1 MKQNLFD
8 IPVYRLPEELY
19 SKQQED
25 YVKAIIS
32 GYDTDKLFANIT
44 EDNAKQKI
52 NDASYYFKEFGGGW
66 RYNEIIGYIRIHK
79 FGNQI
84 RAEYWQ
90 TDAKRI
96 VKTRKKQFIVK
107 NRKLVP
113 EVKIKNTS
121 SNGDISKAIDECI
134 NRCKNKLKAR
144 HIDLDDYNK
153 TLKHVNWVDVIK
165 NV

>member
-8 IPVYRLPEELY
+8 IPVYRLPEKLY

-25 YVKAIIS
+25 YVKTIIP
-32 GYDTDKLFANIT
+32 GYDADNLFANIT
-44 EDNAKQKI
+44 KDKAKQKI
-52 NDASYYFKEFGGGW
+52 NEASYYFKEFGGGW

-96 VKTRKKQFIVK
+96 VKTRKKQFVIK

-121 SNGDISKAIDECI
+121 SNDDINKALDTCI
-134 NRCKNKLKAR
+134 SRCKSKLKTR
-144 HIDLDDYNK
+144 YIDLDDYNK
-153 TLKHVNWVDVIK
+153 TLKHVNWVSVIK